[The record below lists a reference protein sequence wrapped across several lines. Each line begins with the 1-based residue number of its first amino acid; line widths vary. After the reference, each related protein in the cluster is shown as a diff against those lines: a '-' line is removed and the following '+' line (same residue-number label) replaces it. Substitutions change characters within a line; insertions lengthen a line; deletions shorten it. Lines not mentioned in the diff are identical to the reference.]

1 MKKILVTGGAGFI
14 GSSLCKKL
22 TDLNY
27 YVIALDN
34 LQTGSLENI
43 QSIKNNFEFIKGDVN
58 QKTDVEQ
65 VFSKF
70 NPDYVYHYA
79 ACVGVART
87 LSKPM
92 EVLSDIDGIK
102 NILELATKHKVK
114 RVFYSSSSEVYGEPV
129 GFPQNEEKT
138 PLNSKLT
145 YAVVKNLGEVMYK
158 AYNKEFGLP
167 YTIFRFFNV
176 YGANQ
181 SKNFVI
187 SKFINQAKNNLD
199 VTVYGDGLQTRCF
212 IYIAD
217 NVDATVS
224 ALDKQESIN
233 QTINIGN
240 DQEITMLDLAK
251 LIIELTKSNSKI
263 VQLPALVE
271 GDMTMRKP
279 DISKMVKILNTGSLI
294 SLRDGLNS
302 II

>member
-129 GFPQNEEKT
+129 DFPQNEEKT